1 MRTARTFHIGLTFL
15 MIALSISLTKTC
27 FAQPLLKSEKQLT
40 FGKGPDT
47 NPAWSPDG
55 KTIAFH
61 SMRKGNYDVWRVAL
75 EDGALKQLTTSSLD
89 EGNPSWSLDSKK
101 LAFVRYLKGSGE
113 GYGNLFLISIIDG
126 FKEIQLT
133 TDGTRKGS
141 ASTWTPDGNS
151 IIYSE
156 ARGTK
161 ETFETDVWSLNI
173 TTKQRVRLIEVYKW
187 KSHKKGLFV
196 GSIAINAQGN
206 LLAFDAVGGESE
218 KRWLYVM
225 DLNLKNPKPIVT
237 DLDRPWFP
245 NYSPDGK
252 WIAFHAGKLGADGIW
267 IVKPDGSGKT
277 RLISSGKGDRQASW
291 SPDGRRIAYVKGVH
305 EEAHIW
311 ILELQYK

>member
-55 KTIAFH
+55 KTIALH

-173 TTKQRVRLIEVYKW
+173 TTKQRVRLI
-187 KSHKKGLFV
+187 SHRVPDYQGV
-196 GSIAINAQGN
+196 IA
-206 LLAFDAVGGESE
+206 ESGPAGPGA
-218 KRWLYVM
+218 KDYFIFTQ
-225 DLNLKNPKPIVT
+225 KPG
-237 DLDRPWFP
+237 R
-245 NYSPDGK
+245 
-252 WIAFHAGKLGADGIW
+252 
-267 IVKPDGSGKT
+267 T
-277 RLISSGKGDRQASW
+277 R
-291 SPDGRRIAYVKGVH
+291 
-305 EEAHIW
+305 
-311 ILELQYK
+311 ILEFSKVSALQI